1 MPFRMKF
8 IVPVAVLVS
17 ALATFGLYRNLQKQG
32 RPQPASRP
40 AVRRV
45 VVAATALPMGRKI
58 EASDVKT
65 GDWPAAIVPEGC
77 LTDAAA
83 AVGRVVKTESQA
95 GEAILESK
103 LAPAG
108 SEGGFSSIIPE
119 GMRALTVSV
128 NNASGVGGFILP
140 NTRVDVLVTVSS
152 PADKEESV
160 TRIILEDIRVLA
172 VDQTYERK
180 EDDPVLVQTVTL
192 LVTPADAEKL
202 VLASTE
208 GKLQL
213 SLRNATDRAMR
224 PTSGVQLRQLIVQ
237 SPAAGAAPAVKP
249 SGNRSGRG
257 GDRRVV
263 EVIRSAER
271 AEVTFSGGESRETRS
286 R

>member
-1 MPFRMKF
+1 MLFRMKF
-8 IVPVAVLVS
+8 IVPLAIAASAV
-17 ALATFGLYRNLQKQG
+17 ATFGLYRTLESRNAGKSE
-32 RPQPASRP
+32 ARP

-45 VVAATALPMGRKI
+45 VVAAVLLPSGKKI
-58 EASDVKT
+58 EPTDLKS
-65 GDWPAAIVPEGC
+65 GDWPSAIVPEGS
-77 LTDAAA
+77 LSDPAA
-83 AVGRVVKTESQA
+83 AVGRVVKIESQA
-95 GEAILESK
+95 GEPILESK

-108 SEGGFSSIIPE
+108 SEGGFQSIIPD

-128 NNASGVGGFILP
+128 NNSSGVGGFILP
-140 NTRVDVLVTVSS
+140 NARVDVLVTVSS
-152 PADKEESV
+152 PARKEEST

-213 SLRNATDRAMR
+213 SLRNTSDRSVRAT
-224 PTSGVQLRQLIVQ
+224 PGVQLKQLIIH
-237 SPAAGAAPAVKP
+237 SAPAGSGATAP
-249 SGNRSGRG
+249 GNRSVSA

-271 AEVTFSGGESRETRS
+271 AEVTFQNNEGKESRIR
-286 R
+286 